1 MLPPKFYIT
10 VPVYVRRILPVF
22 LDILES
28 KEITACV
35 VEYTVKDHTDPFIMA
50 GFYKICKVFVGS
62 QTGVQFFIVGCLI
75 AMSYT
80 LKKRTYI

>member
-1 MLPPKFYIT
+1 M
-10 VPVYVRRILPVF
+10 
-22 LDILES
+22 
-28 KEITACV
+28 